1 MVRKVIEKNLKQKKI
16 KLDNDTINNYYTNY
30 VRNKFLQN
38 VNDINNIQ
46 NIKFTKSIERIITL
60 VDKAITNHEAVLL
73 IGDTGV
79 GKSLSIEYISNY
91 YKRKLTTINCHENMD
106 TNDFL
111 GSLKS
116 CVNSNNNINKS
127 IFEWVDGPIT
137 SAMKEGNIVVLDEIA
152 LVMDSVLERMNSI
165 FETDSVLVLSEKNIN
180 DNVEIIRPN
189 KNFCVIGT
197 ICPSALEGKK
207 ELSQAL
213 RARFTEIY
221 IPKYINED
229 IYTIIEYKI
238 NNIKYLVNKNLD
250 KIYTKILYELYTYYN
265 ELQEINKP
273 MSFRDVDIICE
284 FMIKKCEY
292 NEKNNIEN
300 NEENIQKIFYQAIQ
314 MAIIEGLYLNESLS
328 PELLSNLKEYILNKF
343 SKKNIDKENHIL
355 IDNEKNFGVN
365 DFILNKKLNDKN
377 QMQIEQDELNNN
389 DIHEFIFDTETL
401 KNNLSKIIRGMFI
414 KKPINNSAKFGKEI
428 K

>member
-16 KLDNDTINNYYTNY
+16 KLDNDTISNYYTNY
-30 VRNKFLQN
+30 IRNKFLQN
-38 VNDINNIQ
+38 VNDINSIR

-60 VDKAITNHEAVLL
+60 DDKAFSNHEAVLL

-79 GKSLSIEYISNY
+79 GKTLSIEYISNY
-91 YKRKLTTINCHENMD
+91 YKKKLTTINCHENMD

-116 CVNSNNNINKS
+116 CVNSNNNTNNKS

-137 SAMKEGNIVVLDEIA
+137 SAMKEGHIVVLDEIA

-180 DNVEIIRPN
+180 DNVEVIHPN
-189 KNFCVIGT
+189 KNFCIIGT

-238 NNIKYLVNKNLD
+238 NNIKYLVEKGLD
-250 KIYTKILYELYTYYN
+250 KIYTKILYELYSYYN

-284 FMIKKCEY
+284 FMIMSACSSSETTTGPALTGRRTY
-292 NEKNNIEN
+292 
-300 NEENIQKIFYQAIQ
+300 FPTR
-314 MAIIEGLYLNESLS
+314 LS
-328 PELLSNLKEYILNKF
+328 A
-343 SKKNIDKENHIL
+343 
-355 IDNEKNFGVN
+355 
-365 DFILNKKLNDKN
+365 
-377 QMQIEQDELNNN
+377 
-389 DIHEFIFDTETL
+389 
-401 KNNLSKIIRGMFI
+401 
-414 KKPINNSAKFGKEI
+414 KPI
-428 K
+428 